1 MTVAPDARLSDSQA
15 PRPLPAQRSQVEA
28 MAGYGVPEGD
38 IARVLDVPADYL
50 REHFRKELDS
60 GQIKANTKVAESLY
74 RKATGEGREAVT
86 AAIFWLKTRAGW
98 KETAG
103 HEVSGRDG
111 ASIET
116 VDRSPHDIAK
126 AILFILHRAR
136 QNAEPGQIAP

>member
-1 MTVAPDARLSDSQA
+1 MTISPDPRLSDSQA
-15 PRPLPAQRSQVEA
+15 SRPLSAQRSQVEA

-60 GQIKANTKVAESLY
+60 GQIKANTKVAENLY

-98 KETAG
+98 KETAV

-111 ASIET
+111 APIET
-116 VDRSPHDIAK
+116 AEHSLSDIAS
-126 AILFILHRAR
+126 ALLSIICRDPQEQPR
-136 QNAEPGQIAP
+136 RIDP